1 MLGAE
6 RYDSPSGLSRSV
18 EPADAL
24 RHRANQGGLM
34 FAPTESGTDDPC
46 QHTRCVRLCRARHR
60 PWCRADGDR
69 ISPATATFPVHRPSK
84 GVRGTRLPLARP
96 FYKNQYGSFTMDNL
110 VNFPTAEHPSSS
122 QASIHVDSEAG
133 ASILAMHPTPR
144 PSFTPGLLAD
154 IDQWRASV
162 ADLGNREAPE
172 TGQSAIRYAVLT
184 SAMPG
189 IFNFGGDLNRFVELI
204 RAGDRDG
211 LMEYA
216 LACIH
221 ATHSFSCG
229 FGAPVTSIALVQGRA
244 QGGGFEAA
252 LAANVLIA
260 ERGTQMGFPE
270 VLFNL
275 FPGMGAYSFLSRKI
289 APSIAERLILS
300 GTLYEAEDL
309 YDMGVVDV
317 LAEAGEGEQTLRAY
331 MRDADK
337 HHHVHGLMNRIRETH
352 NHVPFEELRD
362 ITELWVDSALR
373 LDERNIRTMERLVRA
388 QDRRI
393 GEGVRQA
400 N

>member
-1 MLGAE
+1 
-6 RYDSPSGLSRSV
+6 
-18 EPADAL
+18 
-24 RHRANQGGLM
+24 
-34 FAPTESGTDDPC
+34 
-46 QHTRCVRLCRARHR
+46 
-60 PWCRADGDR
+60 
-69 ISPATATFPVHRPSK
+69 
-84 GVRGTRLPLARP
+84 
-96 FYKNQYGSFTMDNL
+96 MDNL
-110 VNFPTAEHPSSS
+110 VNFPTTEHPSTDH
-122 QASIHVDSEAG
+122 ATIRVDPEAG

-162 ADLGNREAPE
+162 AELGNREVPE
-172 TGQSAIRYAVLT
+172 TGQSALRYAVLT
-184 SAMPG
+184 SAMPD

-211 LMEYA
+211 LMQYA

-309 YDMGVVDV
+309 YEMGVVDV
-317 LAEAGEGEQTLRAY
+317 LAEAGQGEETLRTY

-352 NHVPFEELRD
+352 TRVPFEELRD
-362 ITELWVDSALR
+362 ITELWVDSALQ

>member
-1 MLGAE
+1 
-6 RYDSPSGLSRSV
+6 
-18 EPADAL
+18 
-24 RHRANQGGLM
+24 
-34 FAPTESGTDDPC
+34 
-46 QHTRCVRLCRARHR
+46 
-60 PWCRADGDR
+60 
-69 ISPATATFPVHRPSK
+69 
-84 GVRGTRLPLARP
+84 
-96 FYKNQYGSFTMDNL
+96 
-110 VNFPTAEHPSSS
+110 
-122 QASIHVDSEAG
+122 
-133 ASILAMHPTPR
+133 
-144 PSFTPGLLAD
+144 
-154 IDQWRASV
+154 
-162 ADLGNREAPE
+162 
-172 TGQSAIRYAVLT
+172 
-184 SAMPG
+184 
-189 IFNFGGDLNRFVELI
+189 
-204 RAGDRDG
+204 
-211 LMEYA
+211 MEYA

-300 GTLYEAEDL
+300 GSLYEAEDL

-317 LAEAGEGEQTLRAY
+317 LAEAGESEQTLRAY

-352 NHVPFEELRD
+352 NHVPFEELHD

-373 LDERNIRTMERLVRA
+373 LDDRNIRTMERLVRA